1 MRERLTYDR
10 KCYTIADYYI
20 SYKEYIEPNTQYDV
34 DLKTFK
40 AIVTDYFKFIRDEI
54 MLNCKEFKLPC
65 RLGKL
70 SIIKHMPKEFTGKS
84 LRWDWKATRETGKP
98 VYLLNEHSNYF
109 KYRFYWQKKDCLLI
123 NKGAYQFVACRQN
136 KRDLAQLIFKK
147 IKRLSR
153 IMIVNR
159 MISSKSVIAK
169 VIADLDLKEDQIR
182 ITDIREWILEAIL
195 KIGAIQQYDHKVVI
209 LPIINHQ
216 AALPCDLY
224 KLGQVAF
231 SFQNDGGWLPMRK
244 TTSSF
249 GIFHDRGCGKPCML
263 IHDTE
268 LFPLVKNMFNLT
280 SDTEALQKLNE
291 DTSLRQTLSILLNQW
306 TVGTVNGK
314 YVNGSI
320 GHRDSTMFSNE
331 LQYMTKPGYIMTNIP
346 EGFVKVSYYAIFTD
360 EEAMPMIPD
369 IESYKE
375 AIFWYVTMKLMYP
388 KKLKGQISQGDYYDI
403 RNSYNFY
410 RKQAY
415 AEAMMPGT
423 DEIES
428 IKNTWNKLYTE
439 FDDHDTFF
447 STTGDEQ
454 NIYNQNR

>member
-1 MRERLTYDR
+1 
-10 KCYTIADYYI
+10 
-20 SYKEYIEPNTQYDV
+20 
-34 DLKTFK
+34 
-40 AIVTDYFKFIRDEI
+40 
-54 MLNCKEFKLPC
+54 
-65 RLGKL
+65 
-70 SIIKHMPKEFTGKS
+70 
-84 LRWDWKATRETGKP
+84 
-98 VYLLNEHSNYF
+98 
-109 KYRFYWQKKDCLLI
+109 
-123 NKGAYQFVACRQN
+123 
-136 KRDLAQLIFKK
+136 
-147 IKRLSR
+147 
-153 IMIVNR
+153 MIVNR

-249 GIFHDRGCGKPCML
+249 GVFHDRGCGKPCML

-346 EGFVKVSYYAIFTD
+346 EGFVKVSYYAILTD

-369 IESYKE
+369 MESYKE
-375 AIFWYVTMKLMYP
+375 ALLWYVTLKLMYP
-388 KKLKGQISQGDYYDI
+388 KKLKGQISQQDYMEMKTSWNY
-403 RNSYNFY
+403 YC
-410 RKQAY
+410 KQAY
-415 AEAMMPGT
+415 GEAMAPGV
-423 DEIES
+423 DEMES
-428 IKNTWNKLYTE
+428 IKNSWLKLYPE
-439 FDDHDTFF
+439 IDDHDTFF
-447 STTGDEQ
+447 STSGDEQ
-454 NIYNQNR
+454 ILYNQSR